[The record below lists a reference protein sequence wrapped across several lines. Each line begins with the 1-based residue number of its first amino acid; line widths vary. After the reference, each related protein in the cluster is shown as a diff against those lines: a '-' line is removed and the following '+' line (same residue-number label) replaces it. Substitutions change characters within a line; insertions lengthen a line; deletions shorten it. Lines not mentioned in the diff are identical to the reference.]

1 MLNAEIIAIGSELLT
16 PYRLDTNSLWLTEQ
30 LNAIGI
36 DVKLKTVVG
45 DDQPRL
51 EEMVGDAFR
60 RSDIIIT
67 TGGLGPTE
75 DDITRMIVAR
85 VLGRRLSINQQVLE
99 KIQARFAARGIR
111 MPEINARQ
119 AMVIDGATILE
130 NRNGTAPG
138 LLIEDGSRTV
148 VLLPGPP
155 REMRPMFTS
164 SVASVLEKRA
174 GNVFLRRR
182 KLSIFG
188 LTESATDEIA
198 APVYTR
204 YENPSTTILFD
215 RGQIELH
222 LAASSGS
229 IAEAEALLDRV
240 QGELLEVLGLY
251 VFSTTGTAM
260 EEVVGSLLKQNQK
273 TLATAESCT
282 GGLLASK
289 ITDVAGSSE
298 YFIEGVV
305 SYANQAKV
313 DLLGVSAELIEAHG
327 AVSEEVAR
335 EMAQGIR
342 RRARTDIGIGITGI
356 AGPGGGS
363 EEKPV
368 GLVYIGMATESG
380 CETRKFRLP
389 GDRMMIRHLSA
400 QAALDMIRRMLIKI
414 PDTSK
419 E

>member
-30 LNAIGI
+30 LNALGI
-36 DVKLKTVVG
+36 DVKLKTIVG
-45 DDQPRL
+45 DDQARL

-75 DDITRMIVAR
+75 DDITRNIVAR
-85 VLGRRLSINQQVLE
+85 VLQRSLSIDQGVLE

-155 REMRPMFTS
+155 REMRPMFTA

-198 APVYTR
+198 APIYTR
-204 YENPSTTILFD
+204 YANPTTTILFD

-222 LAASSGS
+222 LAATGGS
-229 IAEAEALLDRV
+229 IAEAEGLLDKV
-240 QGELLEVLGLY
+240 QRELHEALGLF
-251 VFSTTGTAM
+251 VFSTTGAAM
-260 EEVVGSLLKQNQK
+260 EEVVGNLLRENRK

-289 ITDVAGSSE
+289 VTDVAGSSE

-305 SYANQAKV
+305 SYANEAKV
-313 DLLGVSAELIEAHG
+313 DLLGVSSELIEANG

-335 EMAQGIR
+335 EMALGVR
-342 RRARTDIGIGITGI
+342 HRAGTDIGIGITGI

-363 EEKPV
+363 EAKPV
-368 GLVYIGMATESG
+368 GLVYVAMATVEG
-380 CETRKFRLP
+380 CEVRRFQFP
-389 GDRMMIRHLSA
+389 GDRIMIRHLSA
-400 QAALDMIRRMLIKI
+400 QAALDMIRRMLIKGR
-414 PDTSK
+414 D
-419 E
+419 

>member
-16 PYRLDTNSLWLTEQ
+16 PYRVDTNSLWLTEQ
-30 LNAIGI
+30 LNALGI
-36 DVKLKTVVG
+36 EVKLKTVVG

-51 EEMVGDAFR
+51 EEMVGDALR
-60 RSDIIIT
+60 RSEIIIT

-75 DDITRMIVAR
+75 DDITRAIVAR
-85 VLGRRLSINQQVLE
+85 ALGRPLSIDQGVLE
-99 KIQARFAARGIR
+99 GIQARFAARGIR

-119 AMVIDGATILE
+119 AMVIEGATILE

-138 LLIEDGSRTV
+138 LMVEDGSRTV

-155 REMRPMFTS
+155 REMKPMFTA
-164 SVASVLEKRA
+164 SVAAALEKRA
-174 GNVFLRRR
+174 GSVFLRRR

-198 APVYTR
+198 APIYTR
-204 YENPSTTILFD
+204 YANPSTTILFD

-222 LAASSGS
+222 LAASAANV
-229 IAEAEALLDRV
+229 AEAEEMLDKL
-240 QGELLEVLGLY
+240 QGELTKALGLY
-251 VFSTTGTAM
+251 VFSTTGTSM
-260 EEVVGSLLKQNQK
+260 EEVVGGLLRKNGK

-282 GGLLASK
+282 GGLLAAK
-289 ITDVAGSSE
+289 ITDVAGSSD

-305 SYANQAKV
+305 SYANAAKV
-313 DLLGVSAELIEAHG
+313 DLLAVPAELIEAHG

-342 RRARTDIGIGITGI
+342 RRAGTDIGIGITGI

-363 EEKPV
+363 EAKPV
-368 GLVYIGMATESG
+368 GLVYIGMATEADCS
-380 CETRKFRLP
+380 TRRFQFP

-400 QAALDMIRRMLIKI
+400 QAALDMIRRKLG
-414 PDTSK
+414 K

>member
-1 MLNAEIIAIGSELLT
+1 MLNAEIIAIGTELLT

-30 LNAIGI
+30 LNALGI

-85 VLGRRLSINQQVLE
+85 VLGRGLSINQGVLE
-99 KIQARFAARGIR
+99 KIQARFAARGVR

-119 AMVIDGATILE
+119 AMVIEGATILE
-130 NRNGTAPG
+130 NNNGTAPG
-138 LLIEDGSRTV
+138 LLIEDGARTV

-155 REMRPMFTS
+155 REMRPMFTA
-164 SVASVLEKRA
+164 SVASTLEKRA

-204 YENPSTTILFD
+204 YENPTTTILFD

-222 LAASSGS
+222 LAASGGS
-229 IAEAEALLDRV
+229 VGETESLLDKV
-240 QGELLEVLGLY
+240 QAELLEVLGLH
-251 VFSTTGTAM
+251 VFSTSGATM
-260 EEVVGSLLKQNQK
+260 EEVVGCMLRERRK

-305 SYANQAKV
+305 SYANEAKV
-313 DLLGVSAELIEAHG
+313 DLLGVPAELIETHG

-335 EMAQGIR
+335 AMAVGIR
-342 RRARTDIGIGITGI
+342 RRAATDIGIGITGI

-363 EEKPV
+363 EAKPV
-368 GLVYIGMATESG
+368 GLVFVGMATEAG
-380 CETRKFRLP
+380 CDVRRFQLP

-400 QAALDMIRRMLIKI
+400 QAALDMIRRMLIKG
-414 PDTSK
+414 
-419 E
+419 